1 MGEAALSDDTILT
14 MAGAMKAAAS
24 RRLTPGEFRNVIGH
38 FASGVTVI
46 TTTAD
51 GRRHGTTAS
60 AVTSLALEPPML
72 LVCMSR
78 ESATGVAMA
87 RAGAFAVNILGED
100 HGELAIRFARKGDDK
115 FEGVAIADGEC
126 GQPLLA
132 DAIAHVE
139 CRITEQVAAG
149 THVVFIAEVEAATAR
164 VGAPPLA
171 YYRGRFG
178 RLEIAEDVPPQPRE
192 PLTADELRDAAA
204 ARAAIEL
211 GAAELSVGRVT
222 ADDLAVLRRL
232 VGDEAAFRERL
243 VAFAGSPA
251 LLSTYRALGPLSADA
266 DVDANGRLVDAY
278 AAGDLAA
285 VRALLRR

>member
-1 MGEAALSDDTILT
+1 
-14 MAGAMKAAAS
+14 MAGGTKTAAS

-46 TTTAD
+46 TTEA
-51 GRRHGTTAS
+51 GGKRHGTTAS

-72 LVCMSR
+72 LVCMNR

-115 FEGVAIADGEC
+115 FEGVEIADGEC

-139 CRITEQVAAG
+139 CRVTEQVVAG
-149 THVVFIAEVEAATAR
+149 THVVFIAEVEAATAQ

-192 PLTADELRDAAA
+192 PLTADELRDAEA
-204 ARAAIEL
+204 ARRAIEL
-211 GAAELSVGRVT
+211 GAADQSVGRVP
-222 ADDLAVLRRL
+222 AEALAELRELIGDD
-232 VGDEAAFRERL
+232 AAFRERL
-243 VAFAGSPA
+243 VALAGSPA
-251 LLSTYRALGPLSADA
+251 LLSSYRALGPAEGEGDADA
-266 DVDANGRLVDAY
+266 HRRLVDAY
-278 AAGDLAA
+278 AAGDLATA
-285 VRALLRR
+285 RDLLAGG

>member
-1 MGEAALSDDTILT
+1 
-14 MAGAMKAAAS
+14 MAGSTETAAS
-24 RRLTPGEFRNVIGH
+24 RPLEPGEFRNVIGH

-60 AVTSLALEPPML
+60 AVASLALEPPML
-72 LVCMSR
+72 LVCMNR

-87 RAGAFAVNILGED
+87 RSGAFAVNILGEE

-115 FEGVAIADGEC
+115 FEGVEIADGDC

-132 DAIAHVE
+132 GAIAHLE
-139 CRITEQVAAG
+139 CRVAEQVAAG
-149 THVVFIAEVEAATAR
+149 THVVFIAEVEAATAQ

-192 PLTADELRDAAA
+192 PLTADELRDAGA
-204 ARAAIEL
+204 ARRAIEL
-211 GAAELSVGRVT
+211 GAADLSVGRVP
-222 ADDLAVLRRL
+222 AEDLAALRQL
-232 VGDEAAFRERL
+232 VGDEAAFREAL
-243 VAFAGSPA
+243 VALAGSPA
-251 LLSTYRALGPLSADA
+251 LLSSYRALGPAEEEGDADA
-266 DVDANGRLVDAY
+266 RRRLIDAY
-278 AAGDLAA
+278 EAGDVAA
-285 VRALLRR
+285 VRALLGA

>member
-1 MGEAALSDDTILT
+1 
-14 MAGAMKAAAS
+14 MAGGTKTAAS

-46 TTTAD
+46 TTTD
-51 GRRHGTTAS
+51 GGRRHGTTAS

-72 LVCMSR
+72 LVCMNR

-115 FEGVAIADGEC
+115 FEGVDIARGEC

-139 CRITEQVAAG
+139 CRVTEQVAAG
-149 THVVFIAEVEAATAR
+149 THVVFIAEVEAATAQ

-178 RLEIAEDVPPQPRE
+178 RLEIADEVPPQPRE
-192 PLTADELRDAAA
+192 PLSADELLDAEA
-204 ARAAIEL
+204 ARRAIEL
-211 GAAELSVGRVT
+211 GAAEQTVGRVP
-222 ADDLAVLRRL
+222 AEALDELREL
-232 VGDEAAFRERL
+232 IGDEAAFRERL
-243 VAFAGSPA
+243 VALAGSPA
-251 LLSTYRALGPLSADA
+251 LLSSYRALGPAEREGDADA
-266 DVDANGRLVDAY
+266 HRRLVDAY
-278 AAGDLAA
+278 AAADLAA
-285 VRALLRR
+285 ARGLIQSS

>member
-1 MGEAALSDDTILT
+1 
-14 MAGAMKAAAS
+14 MAGSTETAAS
-24 RRLTPGEFRNVIGH
+24 RPLEPSEFRNVIGH

-72 LVCMSR
+72 LVCMNR
-78 ESATGVAMA
+78 ESATGLAMA
-87 RAGAFAVNILGED
+87 KSCAFAVNILGEE

-115 FEGVAIADGEC
+115 FEGVEIADGQR

-132 DAIAHVE
+132 GAIAHLE
-139 CRITEQVAAG
+139 CRVTEQVAAG
-149 THVVFIAEVEAATAR
+149 THTVFIAEVEAATAQ

-192 PLTADELRDAAA
+192 PLTADELRDAEA
-204 ARAAIEL
+204 ARRAIEL
-211 GAAELSVGRVT
+211 GAADLSVGRVRPE
-222 ADDLAVLRRL
+222 ALAELRAL
-232 VGDEAAFRERL
+232 IGDEAAFREGL
-243 VAFAGSPA
+243 VALAGSPA
-251 LLSTYRALGPLSADA
+251 LLSSYRALGPAEGDGDA
-266 DVDANGRLVDAY
+266 EAQRRLVDAY
-278 AAGDLAA
+278 AAGDLATA
-285 VRALLRR
+285 RDLIAGG

>member
-1 MGEAALSDDTILT
+1 
-14 MAGAMKAAAS
+14 MAGGTKTAAS

-46 TTTAD
+46 TTEA
-51 GRRHGTTAS
+51 GGKRHGTTAS

-72 LVCMSR
+72 LVCMNR

-115 FEGVAIADGEC
+115 FEGVEIADGEC

-139 CRITEQVAAG
+139 CRVTEQVVAG
-149 THVVFIAEVEAATAR
+149 THVVFIAEVEAATAQ

-192 PLTADELRDAAA
+192 PLTADELRDAEA
-204 ARAAIEL
+204 ARRAIEL
-211 GAAELSVGRVT
+211 GAADQSVGRVP
-222 ADDLAVLRRL
+222 AEALAELRELIGDD
-232 VGDEAAFRERL
+232 AAFRERL
-243 VAFAGSPA
+243 VALAGSPA
-251 LLSTYRALGPLSADA
+251 LLSSYRALGPAEGEGDADA
-266 DVDANGRLVDAY
+266 HRRLVDAY
-278 AAGDLAA
+278 EAGDLAS
-285 VRALLRR
+285 VRDLLAGG

>member
-1 MGEAALSDDTILT
+1 
-14 MAGAMKAAAS
+14 MAGGTKTAAS

-46 TTTAD
+46 TATAD

-72 LVCMSR
+72 LVCMNR

-87 RAGAFAVNILGED
+87 STGAFAVNILGEE
-100 HGELAIRFARKGDDK
+100 HGELAIRFARKGLDK
-115 FEGVAIADGEC
+115 FEGVEIAEGAR

-132 DAIAHVE
+132 GAIAHLE
-139 CRITEQVAAG
+139 CRVTEQVAAG
-149 THVVFIAEVEAATAR
+149 THTVFIAEVEAATAQ

-192 PLTADELRDAAA
+192 PLSADELRDAAA
-204 ARAAIEL
+204 ARRAIEL
-211 GAAELSVGRVT
+211 GAADLSVGRVPVE
-222 ADDLAVLRRL
+222 ALAELREL
-232 VGDEAAFRERL
+232 IGDEAAFRERL
-243 VAFAGSPA
+243 VALAGSPA
-251 LLSTYRALGPLSADA
+251 LLSSYRALGPAEAGGDA
-266 DVDANGRLVDAY
+266 AVHRRLVEAY

-285 VRALLRR
+285 AQALIQGT

>member
-1 MGEAALSDDTILT
+1 
-14 MAGAMKAAAS
+14 MAGGTETAGA

-46 TTTAD
+46 TATAD
-51 GRRHGTTAS
+51 GGRHGTTAS

-87 RAGAFAVNILGED
+87 RSGAFAVNILGED
-100 HGELAIRFARKGDDK
+100 HGELAIRFARKGGDK
-115 FEGVAIADGEC
+115 FEGVEIADGER

-132 DAIAHVE
+132 GAIAHLE
-139 CRITEQVAAG
+139 CRVAEQVAAG
-149 THVVFIAEVEAATAR
+149 THTVFIAEVEAATAQ

-192 PLTADELRDAAA
+192 PLTADELRDAEA
-204 ARAAIEL
+204 ARRAIEL
-211 GAAELSVGRVT
+211 GAAEMSVGRVP
-222 ADDLAVLRRL
+222 AEAVARLRKLA
-232 VGDEAAFRERL
+232 GDGAAFREAL
-243 VAFAGSPA
+243 VGLAGSPA
-251 LLSTYRALGPLSADA
+251 LLSSYRALGPASEDADA
-266 DVDANGRLVDAY
+266 DANCRLADAY
-278 AAGDLAA
+278 EAGDLAA
-285 VRALLRR
+285 LRALLGS

>member
-1 MGEAALSDDTILT
+1 
-14 MAGAMKAAAS
+14 MKTAAS

-60 AVTSLALEPPML
+60 AVTSLTLEPPML
-72 LVCMSR
+72 LVCMNR

-115 FEGVAIADGEC
+115 FEGVAIADGES

-139 CRITEQVAAG
+139 CRVTEQVAAG

-178 RLEIAEDVPPQPRE
+178 RLEIAEDGPPQPRE
-192 PLTADELRDAAA
+192 PLTAAELRDAAA
-204 ARAAIEL
+204 ARRAIEL
-211 GAAELSVGRVT
+211 GAAEVSVGRVS
-222 ADDLAVLRRL
+222 ADDLAVLQRL
-232 VGDEAAFRERL
+232 VGDEAAFREQL
-243 VAFAGSPA
+243 VALAGSAA
-251 LLSTYRALGPLSADA
+251 LLSSYRALGPIAGDMA
-266 DVDANGRLVDAY
+266 VDERRRLVDAY

-285 VRALLRR
+285 ARAALRSGAVPG

>member
-1 MGEAALSDDTILT
+1 MGGGTQT
-14 MAGAMKAAAS
+14 AGS

-46 TTTAD
+46 TTAAE

-72 LVCMSR
+72 LVCMNR
-78 ESATGVAMA
+78 ESATGAAMA
-87 RAGAFAVNILGED
+87 RSGAFAVNILGEA

-115 FEGVAIADGEC
+115 FAGVEIADGEC

-132 DAIAHVE
+132 GAIAHLE
-139 CRITEQVAAG
+139 CRVTEQVAAG
-149 THVVFIAEVEAATAR
+149 THIVFIAEVEAGTAQ

-192 PLTADELRDAAA
+192 PLTAEELRDVGA
-204 ARAAIEL
+204 ARRAIEL
-211 GAAELSVGRVT
+211 GAAEMSVGCV
-222 ADDLAVLRRL
+222 AAEDLAALRALAGDDAAFHEAL
-232 VGDEAAFRERL
+232 VG
-243 VAFAGSPA
+243 VAGSAA
-251 LLSTYRALGPLSADA
+251 LLSSYRALGPAAEECDADA
-266 DVDANGRLVDAY
+266 HLRLVEAY
-278 AAGDLAA
+278 EAGDLAA
-285 VRALLRR
+285 ARAVIQGHG